1 MLIYIIIQP
10 VMKTW
15 SAKIQ
20 IKGSSTEVQCN
31 ANSYFD
37 AKRVFAQM
45 YNVKESEV
53 SFVKEIKPDPNTP
66 IGIFGDFD

>member
-1 MLIYIIIQP
+1 
-10 VMKTW
+10 MKTW
-15 SAKIQ
+15 SAKIR

-31 ANSYFD
+31 ANTYFE

-45 YNVKESEV
+45 YNVNESEV
-53 SFVKEIKPDPNTP
+53 SFVKEVKPDPNNTP